1 MKDIFI
7 NRKDEL
13 KQLTNGLKQ
22 INDYVLIAPRRYGK
36 TSLAL
41 KVLDE
46 FRENKDF
53 IIIHLDLMYYSGSMV
68 KNVAEAIIEK
78 SFNALG
84 LKGRIKNIWHDLSFN
99 LEVKLKY
106 SDFELE
112 PMLKLNKKDSE
123 WKLLEYALNLPEQI
137 AIKEKKKV
145 IVFYDEF
152 GELHTLGD
160 RVIKAF
166 RSVIQLHKH
175 VSYLFAGSQ
184 ETIMNEI
191 FTDIKGAFYRFG
203 TLINLKEL
211 NKKDLYDYVS
221 VAIPELMSGNIDLI
235 NELINDL
242 EGHPYYTSEA
252 IKFFMLNRDKCNAKE
267 YSYHIHNTMYFQA
280 KIMLDP
286 QIQILKKK
294 QHALD
299 ILRTIADGENPYDY
313 PPIKEQNVYHILQL
327 LIRDGYIKRMDK
339 GKYSIIDPMLSR
351 IIRFN

>member
-7 NRKDEL
+7 NRKNEL
-13 KQLTNGLKQ
+13 KQLINGLQQ

-41 KVLDE
+41 KAIEE
-46 FRENKDF
+46 FKNNKDF
-53 IIIHLDLMYYSGSMV
+53 IVIHLDLMYYSGSTI

-78 SFNALG
+78 CFNALG
-84 LKGRIKNIWHDLSFN
+84 LKGRLKNIWHDLSFD
-99 LEVKLKY
+99 LDVKVKY
-106 SDFELE
+106 GDFELE
-112 PMLKLNKKDSE
+112 PMLQLNKKEDE
-123 WKLLEYALNLPEQI
+123 WKLLEYALNLPEKI
-137 AIKEKKKV
+137 ALKEKKTV

-160 RVIKAF
+160 RIIKAF

-184 ETIMNEI
+184 ETVMNEI

-203 TLINLKEL
+203 TLITLEPL
-211 NKKDLYDYVS
+211 NKKDLYEYVS
-221 VAIPELMSGNIDLI
+221 ISLPELMSGSINLID
-235 NELINDL
+235 ELINDL
-242 EGHPYYTSEA
+242 QGHPYYTSEA
-252 IKFFMLNRDKCNAKE
+252 IKFFMLNRDKCNTTA
-267 YSYHIHNTMYFQA
+267 YSQYIHNIMYSQA

-286 QIQILKKK
+286 QIQTLKKK

-299 ILRTIADGENPYDY
+299 ILRIIAENENPYDY
-313 PPIKEQNVYHILQL
+313 PIKEQNVYHVLQF
-327 LIRDGYIKRMDK
+327 LIRDGYIKRIDK
-339 GKYSIIDPMLSR
+339 GKYRILDPMLNK